1 MNRPEVVIGIVGALG
16 INMDLV
22 TQAVQMVFSEVG
34 YTSTLIRLSELL
46 QEAEDPVP
54 YDKED
59 LRRATLEKERVTL
72 HMNAGNALRREM
84 ERGDALALLAIAAI
98 RQTRLQHYG
107 TENDENNERPIHNHV
122 HILRS
127 LKHPKEVE
135 TLREVYGASFFLF
148 SAYAPKKERIRN
160 MAKRIADSLSQ
171 FRPEGHEGEAT
182 SLLERDESEEEDNYG
197 QQVRKTFWRG
207 DAFVN
212 TSGSLSL
219 EQEMRRVTQLWF
231 GHPFHTPT
239 RDEYAM
245 FCARAAALR
254 SASLGRQVGAV
265 IATTEG
271 SIVSTGTN
279 EVPKSGGGQYWSGDS
294 PDSRDHVEGSDS
306 SDTMRRELLTDLLHR
321 MSKIGLLSENT
332 TRATHEIV
340 DDLLY
345 GDPPVL
351 ETAEFNSLTEFQ
363 RPVHAEMSALID
375 AARRGVPV
383 DKTTLYTTT
392 FPCHGCAR
400 HVVAAGIERVV
411 YIEPYAK
418 SLATVLH
425 SDSISVDESNP
436 GAEKVVF
443 EPFVGLAP
451 ARYME
456 FFSMAKRKDNRG
468 KVITWKPLEA
478 VPRLT
483 GWENRLSVL
492 NEPKFVQILKER
504 QQSYASQKIKQEN
517 G

>member
-1 MNRPEVVIGIVGALG
+1 MDVVV
-16 INMDLV
+16 
-22 TQAVQMVFSEVG
+22 QAIQVVFNEVG
-34 YTSTLIRLSELL
+34 YTSDQIRLSGLL
-46 QEAEDPVP
+46 LEAEDPVP
-54 YDKED
+54 YNKEKM
-59 LRRATLEKERVTL
+59 RHATLEKDRVTL
-72 HMNAGNALRREM
+72 YMNAGNALRREM
-84 ERGDALALLAIAAI
+84 KRGDALVLLAIAAI
-98 RQTRLQHYG
+98 RQTRLQHHG
-107 TENDENNERPIHNHV
+107 TGDDGNNERPIPNHV

-135 TLREVYGASFFLF
+135 TLREVYGSSFFLF
-148 SAYAPKKERIRN
+148 SAYAPKQERLRN
-160 MAKRIADSLSQ
+160 TAKRIIDSLNQ
-171 FRPEGHEGEAT
+171 FRPEGHEGEAM
-182 SLLERDESEEEDNYG
+182 SLIERDESEEDDEFG

-207 DAFVN
+207 DAFVD
-212 TSGSLSL
+212 TLGTLSL
-219 EQEMRRVTQLWF
+219 EQSARRIVQLWF

-265 IATTEG
+265 VATPEG

-279 EVPKSGGGQYWSGDS
+279 EVPKSGGGQYWPGDL

-306 SDTMRRELLTDLLHR
+306 SDTMRRELLTDLLQR
-321 MSKIGLLSENT
+321 MNKIGLLEKSS
-332 TRATHEIV
+332 RPAHEIV

-345 GDPPVL
+345 GDFPVL

-363 RPVHAEMSALID
+363 RPVHAEMSALMD

-400 HVVAAGIERVV
+400 HIVAAGIKRVV

-418 SLATVLH
+418 SLARVLH

-436 GAEKVVF
+436 GTEKVLF

-451 ARYME
+451 TRYVE
-456 FFSMAKRKDNRG
+456 FFSMIKRKDNRG
-468 KVITWKPLEA
+468 KVISWKPLEA
-478 VPRLT
+478 APRLT

-492 NEPKFVQILKER
+492 NEPKFVRILKEW
-504 QQSYASQKIKQEN
+504 QQNYTP
-517 G
+517 